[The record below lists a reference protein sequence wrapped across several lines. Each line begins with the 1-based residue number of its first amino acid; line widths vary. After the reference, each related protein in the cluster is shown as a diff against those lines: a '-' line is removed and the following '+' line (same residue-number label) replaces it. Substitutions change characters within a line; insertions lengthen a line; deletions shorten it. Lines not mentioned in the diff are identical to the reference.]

1 MNLKILKEQIMRNN
15 ILVVIAILALYSC
28 QNKEKPASKN
38 IIKTIAQD
46 TLSKTLGGTAN
57 LSEATAKNDKVV
69 ELIRKQLS
77 VLLKN
82 DLPVMTK
89 DERFFYYDAFDLNND
104 KKDEYFIG
112 FANPYFC
119 GSGGCSGYIL
129 NNDGSVINKFT
140 VTDFP
145 IFAATTSSENFK
157 DLIFKSGNT
166 LHSLKM
172 KNGKYPSNPSVQE
185 VLKGDIPKVSPVILD
200 IYSKKLEKYSF

>member
-1 MNLKILKEQIMRNN
+1 MKTKILVAFIFLGM
-15 ILVVIAILALYSC
+15 VSC

-57 LSEATAKNDKVV
+57 LSDVPAKDDKTV
-69 ELIRKQLS
+69 ELIRKQLA
-77 VLLKN
+77 VLLKK
-82 DLPVMTK
+82 DLPAMTK
-89 DERFFYYDAFDLNND
+89 DDRYFYYEAYDLNND
-104 KKDEYFIG
+104 KKNEYFVG
-112 FANPYFC
+112 FSNPYFC

-129 NNDGSVINKFT
+129 NNDGSVINSFT

-145 IFAATTSSENFK
+145 IFIGTTSSENFK
-157 DLIFKSGNT
+157 DLIFKSGNS
-166 LHSLKM
+166 LHSLKI

-185 VLKGDIPKVSPVILD
+185 KWKGEIPKDSPVILD